1 MNKKSIP
8 SKLQELFDLFKSG
21 ALSKDEFETLKSG
34 ILSNLDMQISET
46 KDSHA
51 KMLDKEESA
60 IDKQFRDNAFKEELV
75 KNQQKKKNIK
85 HLIYSMAFLIFFV
98 AILLIMLKVN
108 QKHMVEAEVHDELV
122 EVKNAISFWSK
133 SEATELIMNELS
145 GVSDWS
151 SIEYHHGGYD
161 ELYHEVIDFTNI
173 KLRGNE
179 LNVGIVFSNF
189 KNNDGSYSRGVLSV
203 FEFEDDG
210 SWHISRK
217 SIAFANGS
225 SGGRI
230 PVFLRVTNISI
241 DNYGL
246 IVENSSGT
254 MGEIIQSKS
263 LFAFVNDEFN
273 EVLNVEHYYSIEETY
288 TCTFSFIYGST
299 SFSDIKVSQHET
311 SSNGYETTTETDY
324 FFDGVEYVVK

>member
-1 MNKKSIP
+1 MNQKSIP
-8 SKLQELFDLFKSG
+8 TKLQELFDLYKSG
-21 ALSKDEFETLKSG
+21 ALSKDEFETLKSD

-46 KDSHA
+46 RDSHT
-51 KMLDKEESA
+51 KMFDKEEKSRE
-60 IDKQFRDNAFKEELV
+60 KQFRDNAFDEELI
-75 KNQQKKKNIK
+75 KKQQKKKNIK
-85 HLIYSMAFLIFFV
+85 HLIYSISFLIFFM
-98 AILLIMLKVN
+98 AILLITLKVY
-108 QKHMVEAEVHDELV
+108 QKSMVEAEINDELV
-122 EVKNAISFWSK
+122 EVKNEISFWSE
-133 SEATELIMNELS
+133 SEARELIMIELS
-145 GVSDWS
+145 KVSDWS
-151 SIEYHHGGYD
+151 SIEDPHGGVA
-161 ELYHEVIDFTNI
+161 ELYHEVIDFANI
-173 KLRGNE
+173 KLRNNE

-189 KNNDGSYSRGVLSV
+189 KNNEGSYSRGVLSV

-210 SWHISRK
+210 SWNIGRK

-230 PVFLRVTNISI
+230 PVLLRITNISI

-263 LFAFVNDEFN
+263 LFVFVNDEFN
-273 EVLNVEHYYSIEETY
+273 EVLNVEHYYSIEEAY
-288 TCTFSFIYGST
+288 TCTFTFIYGSS

-324 FFDGVEYVVK
+324 FFDGVKYVMK